1 MGVINDQR
9 EVPSELHDAGQL
21 AAMLDGMADR
31 LGSGV
36 IDGEHGNT
44 LQQAGRTDHAQ
55 SAAAAS

>member
-21 AAMLDGMADR
+21 AAMLDGMADG
-31 LGSGV
+31 LGGGV

-44 LQQAGRTDHAQ
+44 LQQAE
-55 SAAAAS
+55 